1 MESNKTIRVLQV
13 GMSPYFG
20 GTESFIM
27 NQYRALD
34 KSRVQFDFL
43 NVYDEKIACQDEIEA
58 LGGNIYYLNMSRRNG
73 IKAYY
78 KSLDEFFKKYAKDIR
93 YVDFKNIF
101 KLVSGLIIKNQISI
115 TGLTAGKKLEDYMRK
130 MCLKKGIANISDIA
144 FPLYISSVDLKNG
157 NTYIF
162 TNSNCKS
169 KDDLILINDI
179 DIGIAVRASC
189 SYPGVFEPVK
199 WNNTELID
207 GGIRENVPWKVRK
220 NCGADYV
227 MTVTFSSSTKK
238 NCTKNMINVVDC
250 SLSYLQNELY
260 KYEINGSDEVL
271 KIETGDVSLLDSDKV
286 DELYKI
292 GYKAGQMAAKHMA
305 KVY

>member
-1 MESNKTIRVLQV
+1 MKGVDILKFGLCLAGGGIKGSAHIGVLKA
-13 GMSPYFG
+13 F
-20 GTESFIM
+20 EERHI
-27 NQYRALD
+27 
-34 KSRVQFDFL
+34 
-43 NVYDEKIACQDEIEA
+43 KIDMISGASSGSIVATLYAIGYSADEI
-58 LGGNIYYLNMSRRNG
+58 Y
-73 IKAYY
+73 
-78 KSLDEFFKKYAKDIR
+78 DFFKKYAKDIK
-93 YVDFKNIF
+93 YVDVKNIF
-101 KLVSGLIIKNQISI
+101 KLISGLIIKKQISI
-115 TGLTAGKKLEDYMRK
+115 TGLTTGKKLEDYVRK
-130 MCLKKGIANISDIA
+130 TCLKKGIENIGDVA

-207 GGIRENVPWKVRK
+207 GGIRENVPWKVMK

-227 MTVTFSSSTKK
+227 MTVVFSSSTKK

-260 KYEINGSDEVL
+260 RYEINGSDEVL
-271 KIETGDVSLLDSDKV
+271 KIQTGDVGLLDSDKV
-286 DELYKI
+286 DELYEI
-292 GYKAGQMAAKHMA
+292 GYKAGRMAMNYMFFH
-305 KVY
+305 